1 MADDKTPP
9 DAKAD
14 KASKPKTPALRIA
27 AKAEG
32 FRRAGIA
39 HSLEPTDHKAGTFSP
54 EQVEALK
61 ADPMLVVVELG

>member
-1 MADDKTPP
+1 MAETKTPA
-9 DAKAD
+9 AKPA
-14 KASKPKTPALRIA
+14 KYETPALRIA

>member
-1 MADDKTPP
+1 MADEKTPET
-9 DAKAD
+9 KAD

-27 AKAEG
+27 AKAAG

-39 HSLEPTDHKAGTFSP
+39 HSLEPTDHKAGAFTV